1 MQFFNPNANVN
12 FIGIRKYTF
21 VLSGVAILVGL
32 VSLLARGGP
41 NYGIDFL
48 GGTMVQVRFKSPQ
61 KIGIVREAMEGLNV
75 GDTVVQEFGD
85 PREVLIR
92 VEKSSAEV
100 KELSSQIQKAM
111 AEAFGGKDTF
121 EVRRVETV
129 GPTVGADLRRKALLA
144 VLYSMVGILIYI
156 TWRFEFRFAVAAIA
170 ALTHDVL
177 ITIAAFS
184 VMNLEFTLPVVAAIL
199 TIIGYSL
206 NDTIVVFD
214 RIRENLRN
222 LRKETI
228 SDLINISINQ
238 TISRT
243 ILTSGTTLM
252 VVLALYFLGGEV
264 IRGFAF
270 ALLLGVLAGTYS
282 SIYIAAPIILAW
294 TPSEAA
300 AVSLRKRKKSA

>member
-1 MQFFNPNANVN
+1 M
-12 FIGIRKYTF
+12 
-21 VLSGVAILVGL
+21 
-32 VSLLARGGP
+32 
-41 NYGIDFL
+41 
-48 GGTMVQVRFKSPQ
+48 
-61 KIGIVREAMEGLNV
+61 
-75 GDTVVQEFGD
+75 
-85 PREVLIR
+85 
-92 VEKSSAEV
+92 
-100 KELSSQIQKAM
+100 
-111 AEAFGGKDTF
+111 
-121 EVRRVETV
+121 
-129 GPTVGADLRRKALLA
+129 
-144 VLYSMVGILIYI
+144 
-156 TWRFEFRFAVAAIA
+156 
-170 ALTHDVL
+170 
-177 ITIAAFS
+177 
-184 VMNLEFTLPVVAAIL
+184 
-199 TIIGYSL
+199 
-206 NDTIVVFD
+206 FD